1 MKLESTRGIS
11 RLNYETSSNGWLV
24 RYTRDGVTFNK
35 LFSDGTYGS
44 PEQSRA
50 AAQEYYDELRTSFPP
65 PTYEEFLALNKP
77 KSGIHGVRRATVSNK
92 GFLYDVWTA
101 QWTLNGKSYLRTFSI
116 NKYGEEIAKELAIK
130 SRNDIE
136 PLLEHQYYAKYW
148 NYRTGRRFNKSH
160 GKNSNV
166 LKEDLGNEGE
176 NLGC

>member
-1 MKLESTRGIS
+1 MELESTRGIS
-11 RLNYETSSNGWLV
+11 RLNYETSANGWLV

-65 PTYEEFLALNKP
+65 PTYQEFLGLNKP
-77 KSGIHGVRRATVSNK
+77 KSGIHGVRRATVYNK

-101 QWTLNGKSYLRTFSI
+101 RWTLNGKTTLRTFSV
-116 NKYGEEIAKELAIK
+116 NKYGEEIAKELAVK
-130 SRNDIE
+130 ARTDME

-148 NYRTGRRFNKSH
+148 NYRTGRRFNKVAAKAINELE
-160 GKNSNV
+160 GC
-166 LKEDLGNEGE
+166 LKSEEQR
-176 NLGC
+176 